1 MSRQPIALAALVLLA
16 SLAPMAAASGA
27 TPPQASS
34 NSDVEAYSGSHVS
47 FGTDSSALVGYA
59 VEGETVL
66 SSVEVQSESQVQ
78 SDLGLGVSG
87 DLETVTDFAGA
98 GLSMDASAQASAN
111 VQVESGA
118 TISAH
123 DHSHG
128 TLVVDAED
136 DQYVSLGLNASSEAQ
151 ADSDSR
157 VLVTTDSG
165 TKAAVM
171 VVGDGDV
178 AVNDDGNVTAN
189 VKAESK
195 LVVRSYSEERTESDE
210 QTEQLIANGTAAAEV
225 YVDQQNG
232 ERVNGTIT
240 YDQDTD
246 VTVDAESE
254 NAVNMTIDR
263 AQSQG
268 KVVIASASQFAAEST
283 DDLTVRVDG
292 DVAAQASSY
301 SELRAA
307 ADNGA
312 TSKYM
317 VKHSASAQAD
327 ADVLVAVNHFSERSV
342 SIADADSSSDG
353 GDGSDTNGDDTTND
367 DTDNGST
374 GSGDGPGFGVVA
386 ALLSMFGLASLLA
399 RHGR

>member
-1 MSRQPIALAALVLLA
+1 MSIRPLALAALVLLA

-27 TPPQASS
+27 TPSQASS

-78 SDLGLGVSG
+78 SNLGLGVSG
-87 DLETVTDFAGA
+87 DLEAVTNFAGA
-98 GLSMDASAQASAN
+98 GLSMDASAQASAH
-111 VQVESGA
+111 VQADSGA
-118 TISAH
+118 TINAH

-128 TLVVDAED
+128 TLVVDAQD

-151 ADSDSR
+151 VDSNGR
-157 VLVTTDSG
+157 VLVTTGDG

-171 VVGDGDV
+171 VVGDGNV

-189 VKAESK
+189 VKADSK
-195 LVVRSYSEERTESDE
+195 LVVRSYSEERTEDDE

-254 NAVNMTIDR
+254 SAVNVTIDR

-268 KVVIASASQFAAEST
+268 KVVIASTSQFAAESN
-283 DDLTVRVDG
+283 DDLAVRVDG
-292 DVAAQASSY
+292 EAAAQASSY

-307 ADNGA
+307 ADDGA

-317 VKHSASAQAD
+317 VKNSASAQAN

-342 SIADADSSSDG
+342 SIADSSSGG

-367 DTDNGST
+367 SASDGST
-374 GSGDGPGFGVVA
+374 GSGDGPGFGVIA
-386 ALLSMFGLASLLA
+386 ALLSVFGLAGLLA